1 MTMQNLNATGTM
13 IHTPN
18 YRVFLIEKY
27 GAPARRTITKRIQAQ
42 LISRVVEM
50 LLFLTL
56 VLLVFSNQ
64 PVQAGNPQILPYC
77 QPQSLSTS
85 CLSIVCVCN
94 ATFCDELESPGVLGY
109 DEVQLYT
116 SSEDGDRVLR
126 TTLSFDTAA
135 TSSNRIHIETEI
147 RHQQIVGF
155 GSTFSDA
162 AAITVSSLSSGAKKN
177 AIDAY
182 FSPKGAEYTLGRL
195 PMGGTDFSL
204 REYSYDD
211 VAGDFGLEQFL
222 LADED
227 IKYKIPLIKAA
238 QAVSNIDINL
248 FGSPWLT
255 PSWMREIVN
264 GEMMLKGAPNG
275 QYYETWAKYY
285 TKFVEAYAARSV
297 DIWGLSVQNEP
308 NAGFGRLANLPNL
321 TMAYTPKLQRD
332 FIKLN
337 LGPVLKSTNATK
349 DIKLIVMDDQRD
361 AASVWADTIFGDTE
375 ASRYSDGIGVQWYSD
390 SAFSTATLGTIHK
403 NYPKKFI
410 LGTEAG
416 FSFDKDNIGC
426 WDRAEQ
432 YAFDIINDM
441 NKFITGWVDLN
452 LFVDNVGGPNRVGL
466 TSDAAIIVDSSKD
479 QIYKQPMFYIMA
491 HFSKFI
497 RPGAHRV
504 QMQMPGGA
512 YGTAFVNA
520 WGQRALVVLNRAK
533 SGVTSFSI
541 SDSSKPG
548 KFLNVKM
555 KPRSIFTAV
564 WDK

>member
-1 MTMQNLNATGTM
+1 MT
-13 IHTPN
+13 
-18 YRVFLIEKY
+18 YVF
-27 GAPARRTITKRIQAQ
+27 Q
-42 LISRVVEM
+42 
-50 LLFLTL
+50 
-56 VLLVFSNQ
+56 
-64 PVQAGNPQILPYC
+64 
-77 QPQSLSTS
+77 
-85 CLSIVCVCN
+85 
-94 ATFCDELESPGVLGY
+94 
-109 DEVQLYT
+109 
-116 SSEDGDRVLR
+116 
-126 TTLSFDTAA
+126 
-135 TSSNRIHIETEI
+135 
-147 RHQQIVGF
+147 
-155 GSTFSDA
+155 
-162 AAITVSSLSSGAKKN
+162 
-177 AIDAY
+177 
-182 FSPKGAEYTLGRL
+182 
-195 PMGGTDFSL
+195 
-204 REYSYDD
+204 
-211 VAGDFGLEQFL
+211 
-222 LADED
+222 
-227 IKYKIPLIKAA
+227 IPLIKAA

-361 AASVWADTIFGDTE
+361 AASVWADT
-375 ASRYSDGIGVQWYSD
+375 
-390 SAFSTATLGTIHK
+390 
-403 NYPKKFI
+403 
-410 LGTEAG
+410 AG